1 MNSKWHLISSIL
13 KSILRIA
20 GCIYVI
26 LNPTF
31 NGVKVLAV
39 LFALAEIL
47 GILEELGDKR

>member
-20 GCIYVI
+20 GCIYVF
-26 LNPTF
+26 LNPTS
-31 NGVKVLAV
+31 NGIKVLAV